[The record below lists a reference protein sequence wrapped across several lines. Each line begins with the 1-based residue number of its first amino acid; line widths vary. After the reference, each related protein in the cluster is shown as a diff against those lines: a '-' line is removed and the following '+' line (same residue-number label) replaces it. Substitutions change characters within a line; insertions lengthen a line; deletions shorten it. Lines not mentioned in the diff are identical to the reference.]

1 MDYKQKED
9 LLVYNILAV
18 IPARGGSK
26 GIPRKNIRFMNGK
39 PLIAYAIEN
48 ALRCEAITDCVVTT
62 DDAEIAYVAEQF
74 GSYTVPRDSE
84 LAKDAV
90 TLDPVIEDATRRMEE
105 KLGKHY
111 DAVVTMQ
118 PTSPLLSHETLSG
131 ALQKFIEDGV
141 DTIISVVNNPHLSWT
156 KKDGKVLPNYK
167 ERLNRQQLPSNY
179 LETGAFLITKRA
191 FVTPE
196 SRMGNNISV
205 YEMPEKEATDI
216 DTVADWIV
224 SESELKRKRIVFRA
238 DGMKKLGMGHIY
250 NCITMAF
257 NLIEHQVLFVTRKD
271 CIEGLRKI
279 QSTNMPYVT
288 IESDEDIQKVIDD
301 FKPDIWVND
310 CLNTTATYMRWLKDR
325 VKRVVS
331 IEDLGTGTELA
342 DAVINALYENK
353 KVNNDNAYDGA
364 RYVCLRDEF
373 QLANQKEFSADVHN
387 VLIMFGG
394 TDPSNLN
401 KKLYKAAKIIS
412 KTYPQIEFHFVTGI
426 GYDLQS
432 NGIESDCS
440 RNIYVHSDVSRVT
453 EYMKKADIAVSSQ
466 GRTVYEIASMGVPA
480 VIMAQNEREMTHTF
494 ATMKNGFLNLGLG
507 KNIDIDTI
515 VNTLHWLIATPN
527 IRKNMRS
534 LMLKY
539 DFKNN
544 MQRIKEIIIGDDE

>member
-1 MDYKQKED
+1 M
-9 LLVYNILAV
+9 LNILAV

-48 ALRCEAITDCVVTT
+48 ALACGTITDCVVTT
-62 DDAEIAYVAEQF
+62 DDDEIAYVAEQF
-74 GSYTVPRDSE
+74 GSYTVPRSE
-84 LAKDAV
+84 HLAEDAV

-105 KLGKHY
+105 KMGKSY
-111 DAVVTMQ
+111 DIVITMQ
-118 PTSPLLSHETLSG
+118 PTSPLLSRKTLDG
-131 ALQKFIEDGV
+131 ALNYFISKDV

-156 KKDGKVLPNYK
+156 KKDGDIIPNYK
-167 ERLNRQQLPSNY
+167 ERLNRQQLPPNY
-179 LETGAFLITKRA
+179 LETGAFLITKRE
-191 FVTPE
+191 FVTSK
-196 SRMGNNISV
+196 SRMGKKIDV

-224 SESELKRKRIVFRA
+224 SESELKRKRIIFRA

-257 NLIEHQVLFVTRKD
+257 SLIEHQVLFVTRKD

-279 QSTNMPYVT
+279 KSTNLPYVT
-288 IESDEDIQKVIDD
+288 IESEEDIQKVIDD

-310 CLNTTATYMRWLKDR
+310 CLNTTATYMRWLKER
-325 VKRVVS
+325 IKRVVT
-331 IEDLGTGTELA
+331 IEDLGSGAEVA

-353 KVNNDNAYDGA
+353 KVDNEYLYDGA

-373 QLANQKEFSADVHN
+373 QLASRKDFSTEVHN
-387 VLIMFGG
+387 ILVMFGG

-401 KKLYKAAKIIS
+401 KKIYKAAKNIS

-432 NGIESDCS
+432 NGIESDSS
-440 RNIYVHSDVSRVT
+440 RNIYIHSDVSRVT

-507 KNIDIDTI
+507 KNIDVDTI
-515 VNTLHWLIATPN
+515 VNTLHWLIDTPN

-534 LMLKY
+534 LMLRY

-544 MQRIKEIIIGDDE
+544 MQRIKEIIIGEDV